1 MNIKYRVPVGSEVTR
16 HFYCPILKEI
26 VSLTNNFTE
35 EEIVFNIEHLK
46 RVDSGINCAYFRFTV
61 SNEYPNGT
69 IAPSKFDVQYS
80 VSVKDVEIDK
90 QLEVEWSYKVN

>member
-46 RVDSGINCAYFRFTV
+46 RVDSGMNCAYFRFTV
-61 SNEYPNGT
+61 SNEYPLSL
-69 IAPSKFDVQYS
+69 IH
-80 VSVKDVEIDK
+80 I
-90 QLEVEWSYKVN
+90 